1 MIALSLSLFLLFA
14 AYPFTNSV
22 AAIWLL
28 VGSQL
33 VLLLG
38 VIWQRQ
44 VTGAGGFIFMSFL
57 FFGVR
62 ALFMVFERDNMLF
75 TNVFLIR
82 PSLEDIT
89 MSVWWASCALC
100 AFALGVQICGRANTL
115 FFRRRLRVSGIICKT
130 STSVSNKMAW
140 FLISLQ
146 VATLPVMVVLASFGT
161 SLYGSA
167 FGAYAYDL
175 PVPLQSIHVFTL
187 LVLVEKMVNRRQSGM
202 LLAVCLSGLL
212 FLVFTYLMRDVSAFR
227 SFYLS
232 GVIIVCVA
240 ILQQVRG
247 RATYVW
253 LIVPIMVLQPVFQY
267 LGQQRNVDTEV
278 LLERDMMS
286 EIVGNQ
292 TLGQTYWNFYRSNGD
307 MNILDTFVAASKT
320 EPSFRPY
327 LWSWLYVPLH
337 LVPRK
342 LWAGKPEA
350 GITQDMRFT
359 RGAPLSPG
367 IAGFFMRDG
376 GHIWMLLC
384 MAVLGYG
391 VSFLDRLVLTMPRG
405 YLQSCLIGIVVVNGM
420 YLSRFFLWQYFY
432 QLMYAAVPCILLAWY
447 VGWWRSQGRLQRMTN
462 SATGHYGR
470 HHAQRT
476 LSA

>member
-1 MIALSLSLFLLFA
+1 MIALFLSVFLLLA
-14 AYPFTNSV
+14 AYPFTGSV
-22 AAIWLL
+22 AAVWLL

-38 VIWQRQ
+38 AIAQRQ

-57 FFGVR
+57 FFGIR
-62 ALFMVFERDNMLF
+62 ALFMVFERDNALF
-75 TNVFLIR
+75 TKVFLIR
-82 PSLEDIT
+82 PSMEDIT

-100 AFALGVQICGRANTL
+100 AFALGVQICGRANAL
-115 FFRRRLRVSGIICKT
+115 FFRRRHRESRANQR
-130 STSVSNKMAW
+130 STSVSNKTVF
-140 FLISLQ
+140 FLLSLQ
-146 VATLPVMVVLASFGT
+146 VATLPVMLALATFGT

-187 LVLVEKMVNRRQSGM
+187 MVLLEKAGIARKPGIMMALG
-202 LLAVCLSGLL
+202 LSGLL
-212 FLVFTYLMRDVSAFR
+212 FVVFTYLMRDVSAFR

-232 GVIIVCVA
+232 GMIIACIA

-247 RATYVW
+247 RATYMW

-267 LGQQRNVDTEV
+267 LGQQRTVDTEV
-278 LLERDMMS
+278 LLERDIMS
-286 EIVGNQ
+286 EIVGSQ

-320 EPSFRPY
+320 DPSFRPY

-376 GHIWMLLC
+376 GHAWMLLC
-384 MAVLGYG
+384 MVVLGYG
-391 VSFLDRLVLTMPRG
+391 VSFLDRFVLSMPRG
-405 YLQSCLIGIVVVNGM
+405 YLRSCLTGIVVVNGM

-432 QLMYAAVPCILLAWY
+432 QVLYAAVPCLLLAWY
-447 VGWWRSQGRLQRMTN
+447 VGRGRGRRRPQQVADGMRSGRGMRQANRP
-462 SATGHYGR
+462 
-470 HHAQRT
+470 